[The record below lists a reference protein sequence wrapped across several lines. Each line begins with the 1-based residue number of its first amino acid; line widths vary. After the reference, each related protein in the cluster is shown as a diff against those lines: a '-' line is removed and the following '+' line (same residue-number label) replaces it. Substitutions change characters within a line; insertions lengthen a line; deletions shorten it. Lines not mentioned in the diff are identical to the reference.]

1 MRIRGITMDVVVNI
15 AMLATCA
22 VVAVAVVSRWQRA
35 RPAEP
40 QAPIA
45 VGDRAEGLPSVNYA
59 RADSTIVLYLRSSCH
74 YCAASMPFY
83 RRLADEAVK
92 HEIQVVAA
100 SAEPVEVFE
109 SYLTSSKLHVAQA
122 VSFTG
127 RVRGTPTVVFVNR
140 AGTVTRVLVGQQTE
154 DVEAQVVAAV
164 RGS

>member
-1 MRIRGITMDVVVNI
+1 
-15 AMLATCA
+15 
-22 VVAVAVVSRWQRA
+22 
-35 RPAEP
+35 
-40 QAPIA
+40 
-45 VGDRAEGLPSVNYA
+45 
-59 RADSTIVLYLRSSCH
+59 
-74 YCAASMPFY
+74 MPFY